1 MTSRLLSLF
10 AAGLLTAGAVTA
22 ARAAEPAGGGD
33 DRMRAAL
40 RDTTL
45 QLRSAQADL
54 AGLQSAQAVSA
65 AEKKELADKYEAV
78 KKQMAADRAATDRKI
93 AGLTTQLAE
102 TKAQVDRLNAALE
115 KAKSEGMLA
124 AQAARSAEE
133 QGARLTAEK
142 IGLQRRLADCE
153 QKNLALFL
161 VGNEVLTRYEEFSLG
176 NALRAKEPFVGLTR
190 TKLENLVQDYR
201 DKLGDHR
208 IKK

>member
-10 AAGLLTAGAVTA
+10 AAGLLTVGAVTA

>member
-1 MTSRLLSLF
+1 
-10 AAGLLTAGAVTA
+10 
-22 ARAAEPAGGGD
+22 
-33 DRMRAAL
+33 MRAAL